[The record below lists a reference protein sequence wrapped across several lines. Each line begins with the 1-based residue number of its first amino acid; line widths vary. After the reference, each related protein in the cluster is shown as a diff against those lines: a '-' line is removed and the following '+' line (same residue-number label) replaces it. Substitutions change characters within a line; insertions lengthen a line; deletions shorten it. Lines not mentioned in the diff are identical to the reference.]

1 MENKKEKLE
10 DFKTAISS
18 TVRSLSNSQEI
29 EISFGNQAIKSS
41 KNSIRLPDLEQGS
54 NKLNYEKIRAIAD
67 SKSLNLRFSDV
78 KTLKKYEPEGNISKK
93 LYSISEKIRCEK
105 IGTSY
110 FKGVKKN
117 IEKYYYKR
125 LSGLDL
131 KSSEDKIIESFENYL
146 RVKFLNFK
154 NESQIDKK
162 LKPFKKDLN
171 DQLKNRINDLKDL
184 ALDQEKFNSLVSKM
198 ITDMSLD
205 ENINEED
212 QLRADMYSFLANLFR
227 SEPDA
232 DLINQLKVLESDD
245 SPIGKSI
252 KTLSKLALSLDLPTI
267 RDEYVRIFVGVGRGE
282 ILPFASYYLTG
293 FLKDKPLAK
302 LRQDMEKIGIKLKD
316 NVKEPEDHIASI
328 FDMMAGLIV
337 GKFNKKFSIAE
348 QRDFFNK
355 HLAPWVDLLMR
366 DIESSKI
373 AVFYS
378 PIGTIGKEFMEIE
391 RASFSMNVSG

>member
-1 MENKKEKLE
+1 M
-10 DFKTAISS
+10 SS
-18 TVRSLSNSQEI
+18 N
-29 EISFGNQAIKSS
+29 NA
-41 KNSIRLPDLEQGS
+41 
-54 NKLNYEKIRAIAD
+54 KI
-67 SKSLNLRFSDV
+67 
-78 KTLKKYEPEGNISKK
+78 
-93 LYSISEKIRCEK
+93 
-105 IGTSY
+105 
-110 FKGVKKN
+110 
-117 IEKYYYKR
+117 
-125 LSGLDL
+125 LD
-131 KSSEDKIIESFENYL
+131 
-146 RVKFLNFK
+146 
-154 NESQIDKK
+154 
-162 LKPFKKDLN
+162 
-171 DQLKNRINDLKDL
+171 
-184 ALDQEKFNSLVSKM
+184 
-198 ITDMSLD
+198 
-205 ENINEED
+205 NINEED

-227 SEPDA
+227 SEPDSE
-232 DLINQLKVLESDD
+232 LINQLKSLESDE

-252 KTLSKLALSLDLPTI
+252 KILSKLAASLDLPTI
-267 RDEYVRIFVGVGRGE
+267 RDEYIRIFVGVGRGE

-302 LRQDMEKIGIKLKD
+302 LRQDMEKIGIQLED

-391 RASFSMNVSG
+391 RASFSMDVSG